1 MATVLIVDDHAVVR
15 GGLRQFLAGTDDL
28 EITAEAASGAEA
40 VDLVKNGEWSLVL
53 LDIALPD
60 LSGLEVLKRIKRL
73 QPGLPVLIFSMF
85 SEDEFAIPSLEAG
98 ASGYL
103 NKDSPPSQI
112 LGAIRTVVEGARYI
126 SPTLAEKLLAGVVP
140 AGRKLAHETLSP
152 RETEVLLMLS
162 KGTSLTR
169 IGERLHLSVKT
180 VSTYRSRIL
189 EKLGVQSNAEL
200 TRYVIENRLG

>member
-1 MATVLIVDDHAVVR
+1 VHRWPSMRVMTWNLWWR
-15 GGLRQFLAGTDDL
+15 F
-28 EITAEAASGAEA
+28 
-40 VDLVKNGEWSLVL
+40 GEW
-53 LDIALPD
+53 
-60 LSGLEVLKRIKRL
+60 ERR
-73 QPGLPVLIFSMF
+73 
-85 SEDEFAIPSLEAG
+85 
-98 ASGYL
+98 
-103 NKDSPPSQI
+103 